1 MIGSQVA
8 ASLPVVA
15 FTVLV
20 ATVIAALTTSIS
32 LRLLGIRRGWGS
44 ALVAGLAGWGA
55 SAVVALSLAGWDWGS
70 DDLLLHTSAMGVPAT
85 MAAAVG
91 LDLMARP
98 GSLAVGERAALIV
111 PPRPLRAL
119 RRRID
124 VLRRY
129 RELVSLARRHGFGL
143 RSVRPTLGLPVE
155 DIGARLRLMLEEAG
169 GVFIKLGQIAATRVD
184 LLPPEVCAQL
194 AELQNRVTPEPSE
207 LIRPVLE
214 AELGVDVAD
223 VFAEFD
229 WEPLAAASIGQ
240 TYRARLHTGES
251 VVVKVQRPGVEEVIE
266 RDLAALSLLA
276 EVAQRRTILGQ
287 GIRSG
292 EVVEQFAKS
301 LRAELDFLGEVASMI
316 DMAMLLGDASG
327 VRVPRVHRE
336 LCTRRVLVQERFE
349 GICLA
354 DTAELESS
362 PVDRPALA
370 ERLFRA
376 ILDQILR
383 IGFFHADPHPGNI
396 FLLDDGSLGLIDF
409 GACGRLDSIQKAAV
423 RDMLAAVV
431 QRDAGLLRDSIEQ
444 VADVTEAVAPEHIE
458 RALARLMA
466 ETIRPGGSLEPTILQ
481 DLVRTVSQFGVRLP
495 GDLVL
500 LSRALVTLD
509 GTLRG
514 IAPGLSMG
522 TMAAEVIGAPASRD
536 FVDPEEVLHDAML
549 SALPHIQHLPARV
562 DRVLALAGRGELR
575 VRNVLDE
582 DRGRVLRSLV
592 NRGLL
597 AVSGSVFL
605 LTGSLLLVAA
615 DEGPTVS
622 EGTGLFEI
630 LGYGGL
636 LSGTVLLL
644 RVVAAVVRDGTT

>member
-15 FTVLV
+15 FTVVV

-44 ALVAGLAGWGA
+44 ALVAGLAGWGV

-143 RSVRPTLGLPVE
+143 RSARITTGLPVE
-155 DIGARLRLMLEEAG
+155 DIGARLRQLLEEAG

-184 LLPPEVCAQL
+184 LLPPEVCTQL
-194 AELQNRVTPEPSE
+194 AELQNRVTPEPGE

-316 DMAMLLGDASG
+316 DMTMLLGDGSG
-327 VRVPRVHRE
+327 VRVPKVHRE
-336 LCTRRVLVQERFE
+336 LCTRRVLVQERFD

-370 ERLFRA
+370 DRLFRA
-376 ILDQILR
+376 TLDQVLR

-409 GACGRLDSIQKAAV
+409 GACGRLDPIQKAAV

-431 QRDAGLLRDSIEQ
+431 QRDPGLLRDSIEQ
-444 VADVTEAVAPEHIE
+444 VADVTEAVTPENIE

-466 ETIRPGGSLEPTILQ
+466 EKIRPGGSLEPTILQ
-481 DLVRTVSQFGVRLP
+481 DLVRVVSQFGVRLP

-514 IAPGLSMG
+514 IAPGISMG

-536 FVDPEEVLHDAML
+536 FVDPEEALREAMM
-549 SALPHIQHLPARV
+549 SALPHMQHLPARI

-575 VRNVLDE
+575 VRNVIDE

-605 LTGSLLLVAA
+605 LTGSLLLVAD

-636 LSGTVLLL
+636 MAGTILLL